1 MSEGTTITVR
11 SIGKPTGPQTRSDY
25 HDLIS
30 GDLVEW
36 YEATSFR
43 WLYEATSFRWLEH
56 AGAVVMPALV
66 FEIRSS
72 SSWVRV
78 LDASEKT
85 FRIPARL
92 LKKVS

>member
-11 SIGKPTGPQTRSDY
+11 SVGKPTGPQTRSNY

-36 YEATSFR
+36 FELTSTP
-43 WLYEATSFRWLEH
+43 YY
-56 AGAVVMPALV
+56 GAACKVMMPALV
-66 FEIRSS
+66 FEINSS

-85 FRIPARL
+85 FRIPASL

>member
-1 MSEGTTITVR
+1 MSEGTTITIR
-11 SIGKPTGPQTRSDY
+11 SIGKPTGPQIRSDY

-36 YEATSFR
+36 YEA
-43 WLYEATSFRWLEH
+43 LVLV
-56 AGAVVMPALV
+56 GAASKVMMPALV

-78 LDASEKT
+78 LDASGKT
-85 FRIPARL
+85 FRIAARF

>member
-36 YEATSFR
+36 RGGIGIRSSR
-43 WLYEATSFRWLEH
+43 WYVAASK
-56 AGAVVMPALV
+56 AVMPALV

-78 LDASEKT
+78 LDASGKT
-85 FRIPARL
+85 CRIPARL
-92 LKKVS
+92 LKKVL

>member
-36 YEATSFR
+36 NGSQPI
-43 WLYEATSFRWLEH
+43 
-56 AGAVVMPALV
+56 GAADFFPALV

-78 LDASEKT
+78 LDASGKT
-85 FRIPARL
+85 FRIPASL

>member
-25 HDLIS
+25 HDLIP
-30 GDLVEW
+30 GDLVERNGSRP
-36 YEATSFR
+36 Y
-43 WLYEATSFRWLEH
+43 
-56 AGAVVMPALV
+56 GAADLFPALV

-72 SSWVRV
+72 SSWVSV
-78 LDASEKT
+78 LGASGKT
-85 FRIPARL
+85 FRIHAGL

>member
-1 MSEGTTITVR
+1 MSDGTTITVL

-25 HDLIS
+25 HDLIP

-36 YEATSFR
+36 NGSQPI
-43 WLYEATSFRWLEH
+43 
-56 AGAVVMPALV
+56 GAADFFPALV

-78 LDASEKT
+78 LDASGKT
-85 FRIPARL
+85 FRIPASL

>member
-36 YEATSFR
+36 FEVTHFY
-43 WLYEATSFRWLEH
+43 
-56 AGAVVMPALV
+56 GAASKAVMPALV

-85 FRIPARL
+85 FRIPASL

>member
-1 MSEGTTITVR
+1 MSEGTTITIR

-36 YEATSFR
+36 YEATSIVGTAR
-43 WLYEATSFRWLEH
+43 
-56 AGAVVMPALV
+56 AVVMPALV
-66 FEIRSS
+66 FEISSS

-78 LDASEKT
+78 LDASGKT
-85 FRIPARL
+85 FRIAARF